1 MVMCPF
7 PTISGSFE
15 IDEVC
20 VILKKKL
27 VSNKTVF
34 AYFITRKWELRMDR
48 RIQNII
54 RVFFFFSVKVPCIW
68 TIAFCI

>member
-1 MVMCPF
+1 MCPF

-54 RVFFFFSVKVPCIW
+54 RVFFFFLLRFH
-68 TIAFCI
+68 AYEQ